1 MLKSILRNWYRY
13 LLWALLSVVFWSW
26 IFMLL
31 TDTTAKNKVTIYA
44 DLPAIAD
51 EKLELALEE
60 SMPQSIR
67 FVKAHAF
74 TYAMFDE
81 SAVLKGD
88 LYLVSEHYVD
98 EFLASFVPIDRDR
111 FPNATFYEKDGTAY
125 GVCVYD
131 PATGLCA
138 AKGLVGYIESER
150 CYLFFNEASGHLG
163 AWNGSPDDAAIAV
176 AQAFLGLQ

>member
-67 FVKAHAF
+67 FVKAH
-74 TYAMFDE
+74 TR
-81 SAVLKGD
+81 S
-88 LYLVSEHYVD
+88 
-98 EFLASFVPIDRDR
+98 P
-111 FPNATFYEKDGTAY
+111 T
-125 GVCVYD
+125 
-131 PATGLCA
+131 
-138 AKGLVGYIESER
+138 R
-150 CYLFFNEASGHLG
+150 CSTNRRS
-163 AWNGSPDDAAIAV
+163 
-176 AQAFLGLQ
+176 